1 MTSKPLC
8 IWQDAHTHKD
18 HVVPRGDVFRTHLAA
33 PPHDSVAGQSVHHVE
48 ARENDELKHDELT
61 RGWPVA
67 VQQQQQQ
74 QQRQQQQQQQQ
85 QQALVAA
92 RLTNS
97 KVSEAEAHKHLC
109 AIIRQQEQRIQHQ
122 QVQSLS
128 RTTLN
133 PHYISILQTPLALRV
148 SMCSAKLLWHVYSY
162 KHFFYKCIPVYITVR

>member
-1 MTSKPLC
+1 
-8 IWQDAHTHKD
+8 
-18 HVVPRGDVFRTHLAA
+18 VVPRGDVFRTHLAA

-74 QQRQQQQQQQQ
+74 QQQ

-109 AIIRQQEQRIQHQ
+109 AIIQQQEQRIQHQ

-133 PHYISILQTPLALRV
+133 PHHISILQTPLALRV
-148 SMCSAKLLWHVYSY
+148 SLCSAKLLWHVYSY
-162 KHFFYKCIPVYITVR
+162 KHFFYKCIPVYITAR